1 MGKQQ
6 CVGIDVGAK
15 SLAVGRR
22 DSKGRVR
29 VREIPNTLAGHK
41 AVCASLANGPVKVC
55 MEATGIYHLDIA
67 LALKS
72 MANVDVMVAN
82 PRAVHDFAGALMTR
96 GKTDASDAEVLVV
109 FAERMPWQ
117 SWHAPSGACFEL
129 RTLCRHTVS
138 LRKQL
143 TAEKTRLARAQAT
156 ESVSSWVHDDIA
168 QGIEQLVARIN
179 KLQAAALE
187 LIATDAGL
195 QRQFSLLCTIPG
207 IAATSGVQ
215 LLSELCVLPSDM
227 TARQWVAHAGLDPR
241 RHESG
246 TSVNKPPRITK
257 AGNSYVR
264 RALYMPALVAVRN
277 NPHIAGFYE
286 QLVGRGKKK
295 LQALVAVMRKLLHAV
310 WGMLRADRAWDGSRF
325 YQGPLAAQASQT
337 DGASVDDDGVIV
349 AHTPGVRHACQTT
362 SQPLEETTE
371 KPQVAPRGLGPR
383 PTDLCQ
389 SRGAEKG
396 LSM

>member
-1 MGKQQ
+1 M
-6 CVGIDVGAK
+6 
-15 SLAVGRR
+15 
-22 DSKGRVR
+22 
-29 VREIPNTLAGHK
+29 PNTQAGHK
-41 AVCASLANGPVKVC
+41 TVCASLADGSVKVC
-55 MEATGIYHLDIA
+55 LEATGIYHLDVA

-96 GKTDASDAEVLVV
+96 GKTDASDAEVLVE

-117 SWHAPSGACFEL
+117 SWHAPSEACFEL

-156 ESVSSWVHDDIA
+156 ESISTWVHDDIA
-168 QGIEQLVARIN
+168 QGIEQLVARID

-195 QRQFSLLCTIPG
+195 KRQFKMLCTIPG

-227 TARQWVAHAGLDPR
+227 IARQWVAHAGLDPR

-257 AGNSYVR
+257 AGNAYVR
-264 RALYMPALVAVRN
+264 RALYMPALVAVRHD
-277 NPHIAGFYE
+277 PHVAGFYE
-286 QLVGRGKKK
+286 HLLDGGKVKM
-295 LQALVAVMRKLLHAV
+295 QAVVAVMRKLLHAV
-310 WGMLRADRAWDGSRF
+310 WGMQRSNTAWDGARF
-325 YQGPLAAQASQT
+325 YHRPAANPANAEDQGNLVPVQAEHS
-337 DGASVDDDGVIV
+337 D
-349 AHTPGVRHACQTT
+349 
-362 SQPLEETTE
+362 E
-371 KPQVAPRGLGPR
+371 QVAPASGGRSNAGEGEQTPDAAVRSRRGTAHGGRQPR
-383 PTDLCQ
+383 ATRAGRAAC
-389 SRGAEKG
+389 
-396 LSM
+396 

>member
-29 VREIPNTLAGHK
+29 VREIPNTQAGHK
-41 AVCASLANGPVKVC
+41 ALCASLADGPVKVC
-55 MEATGIYHLDIA
+55 LEATGIYHLDVA

-82 PRAVHDFAGALMTR
+82 PRAVHNFAGALMTR
-96 GKTDASDAEVLVV
+96 GKTDASDAEVLVQ

-143 TAEKTRLARAQAT
+143 TAEKTRLARAEAT
-156 ESVSSWVHDDIA
+156 ESISSWVHDDIA
-168 QGIEQLVARIN
+168 QGIGQLVARID

-187 LIATDAGL
+187 LIATDARL
-195 QRQFSLLCTIPG
+195 KRQFSLLCTIPG

-227 TARQWVAHAGLDPR
+227 SARQWVAHAGLDPR
-241 RHESG
+241 RYESG

-277 NPHIAGFYE
+277 DPHIAGFYE

-295 LQALVAVMRKLLHAV
+295 LQALVAVMRKLLHGI
-310 WGMLRADRAWDGSRF
+310 WGMLRSDAAWDGSRF
-325 YQGPLAAQASQT
+325 YQGPLPAQASPT
-337 DGASVDDDGVIV
+337 DGAVPEHNGPHIV
-349 AHTPGVRHACQTT
+349 HAPGVGKT
-362 SQPLEETTE
+362 SQTAKQLTKNYTE
-371 KPQVAPRGLGPR
+371 KPKLVRRGLGPR
-383 PTDLCQ
+383 PIDVC
-389 SRGAEKG
+389 
-396 LSM
+396 

>member
-6 CVGIDVGAK
+6 CVGIDVSAR
-15 SLAVGRR
+15 SLSVGRR
-22 DSKGRVR
+22 GSKGRVR
-29 VREIPNTLAGHK
+29 VREMPNTPAGHK
-41 AVCASLANGPVKVC
+41 AVCASLAEGPVKVC

-143 TAEKTRLARAQAT
+143 TAEKARLARTQAT
-156 ESVSSWVHDDIA
+156 ESISSWVHDDIA
-168 QGIEQLVARIN
+168 EGIGQLVARID

-187 LIATDAGL
+187 LIATDAKL
-195 QRQFSLLCTIPG
+195 KRQFKLLCTIPG

-257 AGNSYVR
+257 AGNAYVR
-264 RALYMPALVAVRN
+264 RALFMPALVAVRN
-277 NPHIAGFYE
+277 DPHIAGFYE
-286 QLVGRGKKK
+286 NLVGRGKKK
-295 LQALVAVMRKLLHAV
+295 LQAIVAVMRKLLHAV
-310 WGMLRADRAWDGSRF
+310 WGMLRSDRAWDGSRF
-325 YQGPLAAQASQT
+325 YQGPLAAQASAT
-337 DGASVDDDGVIV
+337 DDASPDDDGVHV
-349 AHTPGVRHACQTT
+349 AHTSGVGQASQTAIEP
-362 SQPLEETTE
+362 SDDNAET
-371 KPQVAPRGLGPR
+371 PQLTRRGLGPR
-383 PTDLCQ
+383 PTDSCQ